1 MYVCLCVCA
10 LIPRSLLP
18 TWTGFRRFSQS
29 SSQIAESAI
38 PSTGTRSSPPWRT
51 LSSLT
56 QEWTYLVAR
65 LRSCSTSWLSSSS
78 MADWEQA
85 WAAWDPKVSSR
96 SGATTR
102 FWTWQSNKLRY
113 GCVCVSVRC
122 FGMCVLVCVSVVFVC
137 ECGSRLFFF
146 CVCVLCVSVFCLC
159 VLVSV
164 RFMGLLFK
172 YYILASN

>member
-1 MYVCLCVCA
+1 MCVCTDPQELA
-10 LIPRSLLP
+10 ANLDGFQKVFTKFLADRRVGNSIHWDKIQPPLKDSVISYPRVDVPRGEAKVLLDKLVVLKLN
-18 TWTGFRRFSQS
+18 GRL
-29 SSQIAESAI
+29 
-38 PSTGTRSSPPWRT
+38 GT
-51 LSSLT
+51 
-56 QEWTYLVAR
+56 
-65 LRSCSTSWLSSSS
+65 S
-78 MADWEQA
+78 MGCV
-85 WAAWDPKVSSR
+85 DPKVSSR